1 MGFNEDDSNVSA
13 KLVFKALLEEHRH
26 LDGREIN
33 LLLGEVTS
41 RGDRKAYSN
50 NKGLSEIKDF
60 FINHLKL
67 SSTNCSNNAYFA
79 IFKTKGN
86 FYLYF
91 VPNLESTS
99 SADKVILFPLITLT
113 KLLNQKIQ
121 IFSYPKECFLFP
133 IRPH

>member
-1 MGFNEDDSNVSA
+1 MNEEKIKFQKIRINDVVNDGGKQFELGKSWSDFFGFNEDDSNVSS

-60 FINHLKL
+60 FINQLKL
-67 SSTNCSNNAYFA
+67 SSTNCLNNDYFA

-91 VPNLESTS
+91 VPNFYST
-99 SADKVILFPLITLT
+99 F
-113 KLLNQKIQ
+113 
-121 IFSYPKECFLFP
+121 FY
-133 IRPH
+133 